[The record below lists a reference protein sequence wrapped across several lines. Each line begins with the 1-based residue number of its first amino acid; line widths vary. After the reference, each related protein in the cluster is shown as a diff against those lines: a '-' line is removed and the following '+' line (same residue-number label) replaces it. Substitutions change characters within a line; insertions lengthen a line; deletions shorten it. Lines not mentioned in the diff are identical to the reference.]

1 MTGSMAPKMEGPKPR
16 PASNAIKN
24 VDVANPDRSGVVSLI
39 AIACAPVGSAPFPLL
54 LLKFPF
60 QTRRS

>member
-24 VDVANPDRSGVVSLI
+24 VDVANPDRSGVVSFI
-39 AIACAPVGSAPFPLL
+39 AIACAPDCKLPLS
-54 LLKFPF
+54 LLKK
-60 QTRRS
+60 